1 MKFGLLKSKI
11 EQKLVESYSKNT
23 FKDEV
28 KNFKKFVL
36 ENKNIGKLFYLYDQM
51 SDKRGVDKSIANDYV
66 NECITIYE
74 NVENKVKNSDYVRLK
89 KWVSDVQVENKYS
102 NIDSLFSDNV
112 LDIEAKVRSRKSIV
126 ENITQPE
133 KVVGEVINL
142 PISTLV
148 NVANQTA
155 SKYIETLDESD
166 KKELLSLLSENDEKL
181 SEKYNALKEN
191 VMARLGEL
199 ASGIDSDIVPTINET
214 IERVKLEKYDRLN
227 YYRLKSLNE
236 SL

>member
-1 MKFGLLKSKI
+1 
-11 EQKLVESYSKNT
+11 
-23 FKDEV
+23 
-28 KNFKKFVL
+28 
-36 ENKNIGKLFYLYDQM
+36 
-51 SDKRGVDKSIANDYV
+51 
-66 NECITIYE
+66 
-74 NVENKVKNSDYVRLK
+74 VENKVKNSDYVRLK